1 MSAASSSSAAGAR
14 SCDSNSSDT
23 DSNASLQQEPA
34 PALLPTQLSD
44 EHVVVTIL
52 GLSDS
57 EHRAVASQPWV
68 WIGLDTDT
76 PRVRI
81 GPLLLYG
88 KYEPLVG
95 RELLIHGSLVQVMG
109 PDADARRA
117 VAAAPSWQLL
127 LAPTPFQS

>member
-1 MSAASSSSAAGAR
+1 MSVASSASASGVGSCCSSSTGAH
-14 SCDSNSSDT
+14 SD
-23 DSNASLQQEPA
+23 ASLQQQPA

-44 EHVVVTIL
+44 EHVVVTVL

-57 EHRAVASQPWV
+57 EHRVVASQPWV
-68 WIGLDTDT
+68 WIGVDTDT

-95 RELLIHGSLVQVMG
+95 RELLIHGSLVQSMG